1 MRNACLAFAL
11 FLVTGCDG
19 ARPFPDYGPSPD
31 DLAVRDLA
39 ARDLQ
44 SPCGPCENPTPK
56 CEIVSKKCVACLADA
71 DCPDAFVCAKGACM
85 PGCSKS
91 HLQCGDAGSCDLD
104 AGICHGCLS
113 DKDCADPKSP
123 ACDVPSG
130 RCGACSTQN
139 DRCPAGSY
147 CVLSGGAPACVPGCK
162 TDVECQFRD
171 GGVGSSACCDH
182 ACVNTATSLT
192 HCGACGAA
200 CNKTDC
206 CAGRCVD
213 AQSDLMNCG
222 GCGKAC
228 PAKNN
233 VPTCAGGTCGT
244 GGCVMGF
251 ADCDGSAANGCETA
265 TSSDKN
271 NCGACGKVCNIPNAS
286 ALCSVGSCVVQSCN
300 AGFRDCN
307 GDPADGCEINLQM
320 DPMNCGVCGQSCA
333 ALPHASA
340 GCKNGACNIGA
351 CDAGWGD
358 CDGMAGNGC
367 ESKVDADPA
376 NCGGC
381 GKACPMPPNVIVT
394 CANNTCMTGG
404 CQPGFTDCNNNPAD
418 GCEANTRIDTKNC
431 GACGNTCPAYANA
444 VAACAGGMC
453 GLGACNAGY
462 GDCDGNPANGCE
474 LSLLSDPNNCGRCG
488 NVCGAPGMC
497 MAGTCIAGPAC
508 SNGSYTDCNV
518 PGTTLIQG
526 SAFVD
531 KTPPNGW
538 VQCAGFINTAGDDVT
553 ATFLNNCLNTTR
565 LRIRVFTGAGALE
578 EDISVPNQTSWNAWP
593 NFNYLGG
600 TVTVTMK
607 TFWGATNF
615 FTCTDGRDAC
625 AQQAAPSGIT
635 FGTGNGSVAIVVGGN
650 TAYNEYR
657 VSCGGMNLPDRKI
670 ALYR

>member
-358 CDGMAGNGC
+358 CDGMAGNGLQ
-367 ESKVDADPA
+367 ELPLGPLTIVGVDAAAPERLGPVGA
-376 NCGGC
+376 EHAHLALGPHRAGGKERRRGAGTVEFGHHTPLC
-381 GKACPMPPNVIVT
+381 RRT
-394 CANNTCMTGG
+394 SSS
-404 CQPGFTDCNNNPAD
+404 
-418 GCEANTRIDTKNC
+418 NTR
-431 GACGNTCPAYANA
+431 GSSRQEA
-444 VAACAGGMC
+444 VGPICAFMSRCVMVRFGRRHR
-453 GLGACNAGY
+453 A
-462 GDCDGNPANGCE
+462 D
-474 LSLLSDPNNCGRCG
+474 GRCG
-488 NVCGAPGMC
+488 
-497 MAGTCIAGPAC
+497 AGRAGRPRA
-508 SNGSYTDCNV
+508 
-518 PGTTLIQG
+518 G
-526 SAFVD
+526 SA
-531 KTPPNGW
+531 
-538 VQCAGFINTAGDDVT
+538 
-553 ATFLNNCLNTTR
+553 R
-565 LRIRVFTGAGALE
+565 
-578 EDISVPNQTSWNAWP
+578 
-593 NFNYLGG
+593 
-600 TVTVTMK
+600 
-607 TFWGATNF
+607 
-615 FTCTDGRDAC
+615 GR
-625 AQQAAPSGIT
+625 
-635 FGTGNGSVAIVVGGN
+635 
-650 TAYNEYR
+650 
-657 VSCGGMNLPDRKI
+657 
-670 ALYR
+670 